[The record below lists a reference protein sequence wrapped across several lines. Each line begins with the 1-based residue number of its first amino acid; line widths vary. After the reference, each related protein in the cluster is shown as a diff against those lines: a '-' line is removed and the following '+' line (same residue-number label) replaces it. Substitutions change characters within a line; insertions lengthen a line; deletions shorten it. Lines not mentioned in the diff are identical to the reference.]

1 MSLKTR
7 TDQLMAMTLLIVFA
21 SALGWLGGFAW
32 QHRATINRLWFE
44 ASEQRYLTMTGDIG
58 PVTYVVALDDYAAVE
73 QAALDL
79 DGVLGIEVHEY
90 PSLAAIAFRTA
101 DSPAIER
108 IAALDT
114 VTSMTKKFVPMI
126 CH

>member
-1 MSLKTR
+1 
-7 TDQLMAMTLLIVFA
+7 MASGLLVVLAGTF
-21 SALGWLGGFAW
+21 GWLGGFAW
-32 QHRATINRLWFE
+32 QNRATIERLWFE
-44 ASEQRYLTMTGDIG
+44 AAEQRYLTMTGDVG
-58 PVTYVVALDDYAAVE
+58 PVTFVVSVDDYATVE

-79 DGVLGIEVHEY
+79 EGVLGVEMHEF

-108 IAALDT
+108 IAALDA
-114 VTSMTKKFVPMI
+114 VSDMTKKFVPMI